1 MLTGLFDVYDRLAKI
16 DRNGDPLV
24 QLNQLIDWSQFRP
37 LLEPA
42 RPPVPVGAG
51 RRPYDAVLLFKMLVL
66 QSLYNLSDDAT
77 EAQVLD
83 RLSFMRFVGV
93 GLGDRVPD
101 AKTLWL
107 FREALAAA
115 AVTERLF
122 AQFDTFLR
130 QHGFAA
136 RKGQIVDATLVAVPR
151 QRNTRDENAQITAG
165 TPITAWSDAK
175 RAQKDVDA
183 RWTKKHGRSYFGYK
197 NHVSVDVQHKLIRR
211 YAVTDAS
218 THDSQRFAA
227 VLDPT
232 NTSADVWADA
242 AYQAQQR
249 VADLTA
255 AGYRPH
261 LQRKGVRGRALTA
274 WEQRGNRT
282 RAKIRARVEHVF
294 GHQRQRAGTLLVR
307 TIGRWRAAVKIGLRN
322 LVYNLDRYC
331 VLRTA

>member
-24 QLNQLIDWSQFRP
+24 QLNQLIDWERFRP
-37 LLEPA
+37 LLEPT

-93 GLGDRVPD
+93 GLGERVPD

-107 FREALAAA
+107 FREALGAA
-115 AVTERLF
+115 AVTEQLF
-122 AQFDTFLR
+122 AQFETFLR
-130 QHGFAA
+130 AHGFAA

-151 QRNTRDENAQITAG
+151 QRNTRDENAQIKAG
-165 TPITAWSDAK
+165 APIAGWTDAQ

-183 RWTKKHGRSYFGYK
+183 RWTKKNGRSYFGYK
-197 NHVSVDVQHKLIRR
+197 NHVSVDVHHKLIRC
-211 YAVTDAS
+211 YTVTDAAV
-218 THDSQRFAA
+218 HDSQPFAA
-227 VLDPT
+227 LVDPT

-242 AYQAQQR
+242 AYQSAQR
-249 VADLTA
+249 VADLQA
-255 AGYRPH
+255 AGYRPQ

-294 GHQRQRAGTLLVR
+294 GHQLQRAGTLIVR
-307 TIGRWRAAVKIGLRN
+307 TIGRWRVAVKIGLRN
-322 LVYNLDRYC
+322 LVYNMDRYC
-331 VLRTA
+331 VLRAA